1 MNRLLDNPAFAS
13 RYRDLARVRLNP
25 RRHAMADAL
34 THSEAVAARAAALA
48 TASGFSGAE
57 RDLLEDL
64 GRAHDI
70 GKVLGTARPE
80 KSLDVLDTCGV
91 TDPVLRTLVRWHD
104 TSLPWWNSSRK
115 GQPPGDAAWRRLA
128 GELDLRHLALF
139 MVADRVDAPGGWRR
153 NLPTLWFHGEA
164 RRRGLLPD
172 GLVFDLPDE
181 PSEISAG
188 AVLVAPVS
196 LRPSTPSLGGVDGGK
211 ALVIRTRGD
220 AFELAKG
227 GLEWDEL
234 LEEAACRE
242 LAEEAGVTGPL
253 DVIAPLGK
261 VAYDVASDGARYRKH
276 VHFFAA
282 RARGEVALGPLPE
295 RTRERRWVD
304 RAEAA
309 SLPLVDESLRPILL
323 AAFSS

>member
-1 MNRLLDNPAFAS
+1 MTRLLDNPAFAS
-13 RYRDLARVRLNP
+13 RFRDLARVRLNP

-48 TASGFSGAE
+48 TASGFTAAE

-70 GKVLGTARPE
+70 GKSLGNARPE
-80 KSLDVLDTCGV
+80 TSLVVLDACGV
-91 TDPVLRTLVRWHD
+91 TDPVLRALVRWHD
-104 TSLPWWNSSRK
+104 TALPWWNASRK

-128 GELDLRHLALF
+128 GEVDLRHLALF

-153 NLPTLWFHGEA
+153 NLPTVWFHEQA
-164 RRRGLLPD
+164 RRRGLLAA
-172 GLVFDLPDE
+172 GLVLDLPGVA
-181 PSEISAG
+181 SEISAG
-188 AVLVAPVS
+188 AVLV
-196 LRPSTPSLGGVDGGK
+196 DGEGAARR
-211 ALVIRTRGD
+211 ALVIRTWTGVY
-220 AFELAKG
+220 ELAKG

-253 DVIAPLGK
+253 DVIAPLGRL
-261 VAYDVASDGARYRKH
+261 AYDFVWEAESWHKH
-276 VHFFAA
+276 VHYFAV
-282 RARGEVALGPLPE
+282 RARGDVALGPLPE
-295 RTRERRWVD
+295 GTRERRWVD

-309 SLPLVDESLRPILL
+309 SLPLVAEALRPILL
-323 AAFSS
+323 AALSA

>member
-1 MNRLLDNPAFAS
+1 MTRLLDNPAFAA

-25 RRHAMADAL
+25 RRHAMADAH

-48 TASGFSGAE
+48 TASGLPAAD

-70 GKVLGTARPE
+70 GKGTGTARPE
-80 KSLDVLDTCGV
+80 RSLDVLDTCGV
-91 TDPVLRTLVRWHD
+91 TDPVLRALVRWHD

-115 GQPPGDAAWRRLA
+115 GQPPGDGAWRRLA
-128 GELDLRHLALF
+128 GEVDMRHLALF

-153 NLPTLWFHGEA
+153 NQPTVWFHGEA

-172 GLVFDLPDE
+172 GLVFDLPGE

-188 AVLVAPVS
+188 AVLV
-196 LRPSTPSLGGVDGGK
+196 DGDGDACR
-211 ALVIRTRGD
+211 ALVIRTKAD
-220 AFELAKG
+220 VFELPKG

-234 LEEAACRE
+234 VEEAACRE
-242 LAEEAGVTGPL
+242 LVEETGVTSAV
-253 DVIAPLGK
+253 DVVRSLGRL
-261 VAYDVASDGARYRKH
+261 AYDFVWEADRWHKH
-276 VHFFAA
+276 VHYFAA
-282 RARGEVALGPLPE
+282 RARGDVTLGPLPSG
-295 RTRERRWVD
+295 TRERRWVD

-309 SLPLVDESLRPILL
+309 TLPLVDESLRPILL
-323 AAFSS
+323 AAF

>member
-1 MNRLLDNPAFAS
+1 MNRLLDNPTFAA

-48 TASGFSGAE
+48 TASGMTDAE

-70 GKVLGTARPE
+70 GKVTGTARPE
-80 KSLDVLDTCGV
+80 RSLDVLDQCGV
-91 TDPVLRTLVRWHD
+91 TDPAFRALVRWHD
-104 TSLPWWNSSRK
+104 TALPWWNSSRN

-128 GELDLRHLALF
+128 GEVDVGHLSLF

-153 NLPTLWFHGEA
+153 NLPTVWFHGEA
-164 RRRGLLPD
+164 RRRGLLT
-172 GLVFDLPDE
+172 GALVLDLPGV

-188 AVLVAPVS
+188 AVLVN
-196 LRPSTPSLGGVDGGK
+196 DGRG
-211 ALVIRTRGD
+211 LVIRTRAD
-220 AFELAKG
+220 VFELPKG

-242 LAEEAGVTGPL
+242 LAEEAGVTGPV
-253 DVIAPLGK
+253 DVVGSLGRL
-261 VAYDVASDGARYRKH
+261 AYDFVWEADRWHKH
-276 VHFFAA
+276 VHYFAV
-282 RARGEVALGPLPE
+282 RARGELAFGPLPKD
-295 RTRERRWVD
+295 TRERRWVD

-309 SLPLVDESLRPILL
+309 VLPLVNESLRPILL
-323 AAFSS
+323 AALSS

>member
-1 MNRLLDNPAFAS
+1 MTRLLDNPAFAA

-25 RRHAMADAL
+25 RRHAMADAH

-48 TASGFSGAE
+48 AASGLPAPE

-70 GKVLGTARPE
+70 GKVTGTARPE
-80 KSLDVLDTCGV
+80 RSLDVLDTCGV
-91 TDPVLRTLVRWHD
+91 TDPVLRALVRWHD

-128 GELDLRHLALF
+128 GEVDLRHLALF

-164 RRRGLLPD
+164 RRRGLLGP
-172 GLVFDLPDE
+172 GLVFDLPDAA
-181 PSEISAG
+181 SEISAG
-188 AVLVAPVS
+188 AVLVD
-196 LRPSTPSLGGVDGGK
+196 GVGDARR
-211 ALVIRTRGD
+211 ALVIRTKAD
-220 AFELAKG
+220 TFELAKG

-242 LAEEAGVTGPL
+242 LAEEAGVTAPL
-253 DVIAPLGK
+253 DVIAPLGTVLYTVQYEGERWK
-261 VAYDVASDGARYRKH
+261 KQVC
-276 VHFFAA
+276 FFSVRA
-282 RARGEVALGPLPE
+282 RAKVDLGPLPE
-295 RTRERRWVD
+295 RTRERRWVTP
-304 RAEAA
+304 AEAA
-309 SLPLVDESLRPILL
+309 ALPLVDESLRPILL
-323 AAFSS
+323 AAFAA

>member
-1 MNRLLDNPAFAS
+1 MTRLLDNPVFAA

-48 TASGFSGAE
+48 TASGFSDAE

-70 GKVLGTARPE
+70 GKVTGTARPE

-164 RRRGLLPD
+164 RRRGLVPD

-188 AVLVAPVS
+188 AVLVDV
-196 LRPSTPSLGGVDGGK
+196 GK

-261 VAYDVASDGARYRKH
+261 VAYDVPSDGAHYRKH
-276 VHFFAA
+276 VRFYAA